1 MFVKKAAC
9 FDKEENTEGN
19 VHCELII
26 LKNLWTHS

>member
-26 LKNLWTHS
+26 LKNH